1 MLLDQKRTKRVVQI
15 VAILTSI
22 AFVGTIF
29 IVMGI
34 VLFGGGSS
42 PEREQVDEQ
51 RAIVDDNPQSA
62 DAWQQ
67 LASAHIAAGD
77 LQEAVVAARQAVE
90 LAPNS
95 FRNVSTLVLAL
106 QQAGDEDAAV
116 DALQDFTAANPR
128 NSEAFLQ
135 LGVAA
140 SAIGRTAV
148 ARLAFQ
154 RYLQLEPDSARA
166 DFVRQQLQALGGAPA
181 PPGG

>member
-1 MLLDQKRTKRVVQI
+1 MLLDQKRTKRVVQV

-42 PEREQVDEQ
+42 PEREQVNEQ

-67 LASAHIAAGD
+67 LANAHIAAGD
-77 LQEAVVAARQAVE
+77 TQEAIDAARRAVE
-90 LAPNS
+90 LAPGS

-106 QQAGDEDAAV
+106 QEAGDEDAAV
-116 DALQDFTAANPR
+116 DALQGFTAANPR

-140 SAIGRTAV
+140 AGLGRTAV

-166 DFVRQQLQALGGAPA
+166 DFVRQQIQELQGSAAAAGG
-181 PPGG
+181 